1 MGIPQVLLQLLH
13 LVCPSP
19 TTALVEVSLVHQ
31 RPAQKH
37 LPGKAISNPT
47 FLIPAGL
54 LPLQYIVKV
63 AYGKYVVKYLLF
75 M

>member
-31 RPAQKH
+31 RH
-37 LPGKAISNPT
+37 LPGKAISSPT